1 MTKHTNVPGTTLD
14 FELRSADVTTYN
26 IPADNLGMLLR
37 KLKAL
42 KKRIDKLGLGE
53 DTLTWTAGDSFPV
66 NKKSA
71 LGRDYVITYTPIT
84 VSTVGDIA
92 LPGGWHL
99 VAVLDHSS
107 GTDTPII
114 LSVPGEELPHE
125 YRAAGPDC
133 DHCKSKRRR
142 NTTII
147 IRDEQPAAH
156 ADHYKQ
162 IGSTCVADYLGH
174 KDAHAI
180 ASGFQYLAEFIAG
193 MADEEGMF
201 YRRPKGAWELDH
213 CLSFVSACI
222 RKRGWAPRSAGGYAT
237 ADEAWEWFDRDFQP
251 YTPKKSPTV
260 YPPTV
265 EAVDTELTTKAI
277 EWLQAE
283 DPAKAKSD
291 YIYNIQTIARAPVVT
306 RKTIGL
312 AASIIGSYKK
322 NVERELRY
330 AAERKAK
337 SEANGGRESEWVGEE
352 KERLRKL
359 EILVLGTYETE
370 GDYGLSTRVVF
381 KNAIGDDF
389 VWFASGSVELEAGE
403 SYLVDATVK
412 RHNEFKGNKQTQV
425 NRLRVVG

>member
-1 MTKHTNVPGTTLD
+1 MNHANVST
-14 FELRSADVTTYN
+14 FN
-26 IPADNLGMLLR
+26 IPADNLAPLLR
-37 KLKAL
+37 KLNAM
-42 KKRIDKLGLGE
+42 KKRIGKLGLADE
-53 DTLTWTAGDSFPV
+53 TLTWNAGEVFPV
-66 NKKSA
+66 TKKSN
-71 LGRDYVITYTPIT
+71 LGREYIINYTPMTI
-84 VSTVGDIA
+84 STVGDIA

-107 GTDTPII
+107 GTATPII
-114 LSVPGEELPHE
+114 LSVPGEELPVE
-125 YRAAGPDC
+125 YRAAGPNC
-133 DHCKSKRRR
+133 DHCKSRRRR

-180 ASGFQYLAEFIAG
+180 ASAFQYLAEFVAG
-193 MADEEGMF
+193 LADEDGMF
-201 YRRPKGAWELDH
+201 YRRPKGAWDTDK
-213 CLSFVSACI
+213 CLEFVSACI
-222 RKRGWAPRSAGGYAT
+222 RARGWAPRSAGGYAT
-237 ADEAWEWFDRDFQP
+237 ADEAWEWFERDFQS
-251 YTPKKSPTV
+251 YSTKDSGTV

-265 EAVDTELTTKAI
+265 EAGDTELATKAI
-277 EWLQAE
+277 AWLQAE
-283 DPAKAKSD
+283 NPADAKSD
-291 YIYNIQTIARAPVVT
+291 YIYNIQTIARAPIVT

-330 AAERKAK
+330 AVERKAK
-337 SEANGGRESEWVGEE
+337 ADANGGYVSKWVGSE

-359 EILVLGTYETE
+359 AITVLGTYETE
-370 GDYGLSTRVVF
+370 GEYGLSTRVVF
-381 KNAIGDDF
+381 KDEAGNDF
-389 VWFASGSVELEAGE
+389 VWFASGATELDQGE
-403 SYLVDATVK
+403 NYLVDATVK